1 MVVYFSETWL
11 NWVDG
16 ITTTLSELDVI
27 IRTDDA
33 NPRDDV
39 FLGEDDVR
47 ISNDENDADDDNNV
61 GTDDVMILD
70 VMSSG
75 DDCAKI

>member
-1 MVVYFSETWL
+1 MVVRFSETWL

-16 ITTTLSELDVI
+16 IPTTLSELAVI
-27 IRTDDA
+27 VRADDA

-47 ISNDENDADDDNNV
+47 ISNDENDADDDDDV
-61 GTDDVMILD
+61 VTDDVMLLD

-75 DDCAKI
+75 DNCAKL

>member
-1 MVVYFSETWL
+1 M
-11 NWVDG
+11 
-16 ITTTLSELDVI
+16 
-27 IRTDDA
+27 DDA

-39 FLGEDDVR
+39 FLSEDDVR

-61 GTDDVMILD
+61 VTDDVMIPD

-75 DDCAKI
+75 DNCATT

>member
-1 MVVYFSETWL
+1 MVVRFSETWL

-16 ITTTLSELDVI
+16 ITTTLSELVVI
-27 IRTDDA
+27 IRVDDA

-39 FLGEDDVR
+39 FLGEDIVR
-47 ISNDENDADDDNNV
+47 ISNDENDADDD
-61 GTDDVMILD
+61 DDVMIVD

-75 DDCAKI
+75 DKT